1 MSNKVNIRSTDL
13 YVNPIGLGA
22 NAVGG
27 QRFYPN
33 IKDDEGRKLLHT
45 AMEHGV
51 DFWDTAF
58 SYGPEKSERI
68 IGEVLAETKQRANIV
83 IATKGAQ
90 RYVDGKTVIDNSPTF
105 LKETVEASL
114 KRLQTDYIDLF
125 FIHHPDKDTPKY
137 EAVGAL
143 QELKEKGIIR
153 AIGVSN
159 FSLEQLEEA
168 NRDGYVNVVQGHY
181 NLINRKAELDIFPY
195 TEKHQISFIPYFPL
209 ASGLLAG
216 KYTKDTT
223 FPEGDLRLRQPH
235 FQGDEFIKQLEKV
248 EQLREIA
255 ISKDVE
261 VAHIVLSWYLT
272 KNAIDA
278 IIPGAKRSEQI
289 LSNLRTLDVQLT
301 KDEIAH
307 IDKMYRVEK

>member
-68 IGEVLAETKQRANIV
+68 IGEVLAETKQRANFV